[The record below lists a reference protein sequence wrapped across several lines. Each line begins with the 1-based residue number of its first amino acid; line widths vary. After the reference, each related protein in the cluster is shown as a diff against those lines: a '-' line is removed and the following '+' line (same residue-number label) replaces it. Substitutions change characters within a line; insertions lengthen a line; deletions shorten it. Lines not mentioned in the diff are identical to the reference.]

1 MGIKKIKTQT
11 KKIESKKEVSALTK
25 DGYGKNKVNHLGYP
39 YDDPYGLSEAFT
51 RVFGFNN
58 VTDKKRN

>member
-11 KKIESKKEVSALTK
+11 RKIESKKEVSALTK

-39 YDDPYGLSEAFT
+39 LDDPYGLSEAFWKIFT
-51 RVFGFNN
+51 
-58 VTDKKRN
+58 K

>member
-1 MGIKKIKTQT
+1 MGIKKIKTRT
-11 KKIESKKEVSALTK
+11 KKKEVSALTK

-39 YDDPYGLSEAFT
+39 LDDPYGLSEAFT